1 MYILYSENPEL
12 SIPFRKIFRFT
23 GKKAV
28 SMFSDILT
36 GLLSE
41 RGINTL
47 RLAKEIGVPK
57 SLVYEWKNG
66 EREPSVANMVK
77 LSDYFGVPLEYLAGK
92 APVPAPD
99 DSEKEL
105 IVMLRAAREISK
117 DDHDE
122 LIDSFKK
129 NLGAY
134 LQSKT
139 GNDKPKNR
147 G

>member
-1 MYILYSENPEL
+1 
-12 SIPFRKIFRFT
+12 
-23 GKKAV
+23 
-28 SMFSDILT
+28 MFSDILT
-36 GLLSE
+36 ELLGE

-77 LSDYFGVPLEYLAGK
+77 ISDYFGVPLEYLAGK

-99 DSEKEL
+99 D
-105 IVMLRAAREISK
+105 REISK

-122 LIDSFKK
+122 LINSFKK
-129 NLGAY
+129 TLGAY

-139 GNDKPKNR
+139 GNDNPKDR

>member
-1 MYILYSENPEL
+1 
-12 SIPFRKIFRFT
+12 
-23 GKKAV
+23 
-28 SMFSDILT
+28 MFSDILT

>member
-1 MYILYSENPEL
+1 M
-12 SIPFRKIFRFT
+12 SIPFQKKFRIS

-28 SMFSDILT
+28 SMFSDILS

-47 RLAKEIGVPK
+47 QLANEIKVPK

-66 EREPSVANMVK
+66 QREPSVANMVR
-77 LSDYFGVPLEYLAGK
+77 LADYFGVPLEYLAGRE
-92 APVPAPD
+92 PAPD
-99 DSEKEL
+99 DDEKEL

-122 LIDSFKK
+122 LVDSFKR

-134 LQSKT
+134 LQSKKT
-139 GNDKPKNR
+139 DDK
-147 G
+147 

>member
-1 MYILYSENPEL
+1 
-12 SIPFRKIFRFT
+12 
-23 GKKAV
+23 
-28 SMFSDILT
+28 MFSDILS

-47 RLAKEIGVPK
+47 QLANEIKVPK

-66 EREPSVANMVK
+66 QREPSVANMVR
-77 LSDYFGVPLEYLAGK
+77 LADYFGVPLEYLAGRE
-92 APVPAPD
+92 PAPD
-99 DSEKEL
+99 DDEKEL

-122 LIDSFKK
+122 LVDSFKR

-134 LQSKT
+134 LQSKKT
-139 GNDKPKNR
+139 DDK
-147 G
+147 